1 MEVTSDINEVRR
13 LVRAARQRGCQIGC
27 VPTMGALHS
36 GHISLVH
43 ECRKRV
49 EYSVVTIFVNPT
61 QFAPHED
68 LSRYPRPIEADLA
81 ACKAAGVDCVFT
93 PEIGSLYSEN
103 FSTWVT
109 VDGISSTLEGEFRPG
124 HFRGVTTIVAKLFNI
139 VQPDIACFGSKDF
152 QQQAVIRK
160 MVADLDMPIEVVVCK
175 TIREPDGL
183 AMSSRNVYLSA
194 EERQTALALSRSLRL
209 AESLLKSGY
218 VDVAEAEA
226 RMRQELE
233 STPGVDVQYAVI
245 RDPATL
251 QELKTKQTEMVALI
265 AAFVGKTRLID
276 HMTIRL

>member
-1 MEVTSDINEVRR
+1 MEVTSDISEVRR

-49 EYSVVTIFVNPT
+49 EYSIVTIFVNPT

-81 ACKAAGVDCVFT
+81 ACEAAGVDCVFT
-93 PEIGSLYSEN
+93 PNIDSLYPDN
-103 FSTWVT
+103 FNTWVT
-109 VDGISSTLEGEFRPG
+109 VDGISSMLEGEFRPG
-124 HFRGVTTIVAKLFNI
+124 HFRGVTTVVAKLFNI
-139 VQPDIACFGSKDF
+139 VQPDVACFGSKDF
-152 QQQAVIRK
+152 QQQSVIRK
-160 MVADLDMPIEVVVCK
+160 MVADLDMPIEIVVCK

-209 AESLLKSGY
+209 AESLLKSGS
-218 VDVAEAEA
+218 VDVREAETQ
-226 RMRQELE
+226 MRRELE

-251 QELKTKQTEMVALI
+251 QELQAKQAEMVGLI

-276 HMTIRL
+276 HLTIRL